1 MMGAKEFL
9 PGDIVAWDYNSEV
22 VYLFEYEY
30 VEIIGGKAKV
40 KGVPGSIV
48 RSCKDGK
55 EFTPSRCHGYFA
67 FSQCR
72 KSSLSE
78 RMEYEKAISI

>member
-1 MMGAKEFL
+1 MTGDNFL
-9 PGDIVAWDYNSEV
+9 PGDIVAWDDNSGV
-22 VYLFEYEY
+22 VYLFEYEC
-30 VEIIGGKAKV
+30 VEIIGGEARI

-48 RSCKDGK
+48 RNACKNRK
-55 EFTPSRCHGYFA
+55 EFIPSRCHGYFL

-72 KSSLSE
+72 KPSLSE

>member
-1 MMGAKEFL
+1 MMNEFL
-9 PGDIVAWDYNSEV
+9 PGDIVAWDDNSGA

-30 VEIIGGKAKV
+30 VEVIGGEAKI

-48 RSCKDGK
+48 RNVRKDGK

-72 KSSLSE
+72 KPSLSE
-78 RMEYEKAISI
+78 RLEYEKAISI